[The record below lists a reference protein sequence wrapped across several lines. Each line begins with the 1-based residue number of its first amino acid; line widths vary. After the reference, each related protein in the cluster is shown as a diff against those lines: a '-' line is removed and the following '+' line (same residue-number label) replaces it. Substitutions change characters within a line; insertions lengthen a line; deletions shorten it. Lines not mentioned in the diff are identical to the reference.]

1 MCRRSVSNLLH
12 SAFRE
17 NLDRLIRSYVERQ
30 GRGPLPWDLEGSQET
45 TPAPNS
51 PDQNQEQQRD
61 DDDQELQHPVDRP
74 RLVIPPPPMPPRQP
88 LWHSE
93 LHRNNWIRQNIHR
106 SSSDIVSY
114 CL

>member
-1 MCRRSVSNLLH
+1 MSWLCRRSVSNLLH

-30 GRGPLPWDLEGSQET
+30 GRGPLPWDLEGT
-45 TPAPNS
+45 TPAPPS

-61 DDDQELQHPVDRP
+61 DEDQELQNTVNRP
-74 RLVIPPPPMPPRQP
+74 PLVIPPPPMPPRQP

-114 CL
+114 CH